1 MSIIKIPF
9 NRLSPEILE
18 RVLEEFV
25 TRDGTDY
32 GKNEVLL
39 ETKIRQIKY
48 QLEAG
53 SAILVFDEKTETC
66 NIFSSDDPA
75 IRFLKD

>member
-1 MSIIKIPF
+1 MSVIKIPI
-9 NRLSPEILE
+9 NRLSPETLQG
-18 RVLEEFV
+18 VLEEFV

-32 GKNEVLL
+32 GKTEVSL

-53 SAILVFDEKTETC
+53 SAILVFDKKTETC
-66 NIFSSDDPA
+66 NIFSADDPVM
-75 IRFLKD
+75 RFLKD

>member
-1 MSIIKIPF
+1 MSIIKIPI

-32 GKNEVLL
+32 GKTEVPL
-39 ETKIRQIKY
+39 ETKITQIKY
-48 QLEAG
+48 QLESG

-66 NIFSSDDPA
+66 NIFSANDPVV
-75 IRFLKD
+75 RFLKD

>member
-1 MSIIKIPF
+1 MSVIKIPI

-32 GKNEVLL
+32 GKTEVPL

-48 QLEAG
+48 QLESG
-53 SAILVFDEKTETC
+53 SAILVFDGKTETC
-66 NIFSSDDPA
+66 NIFSANDPV

>member
-1 MSIIKIPF
+1 MSVIKIPI

-18 RVLEEFV
+18 RVLEEIV

-32 GKNEVLL
+32 GKTEVPL

-48 QLEAG
+48 QLESG
-53 SAILVFDEKTETC
+53 SAILVFDGKTETC
-66 NIFSSDDPA
+66 NIFSANDPVM
-75 IRFLKD
+75 RFLKD

>member
-1 MSIIKIPF
+1 MSVIKIPI

-18 RVLEEFV
+18 RVLEEIV

-32 GKNEVLL
+32 GKTEVSL

-48 QLEAG
+48 QLESG
-53 SAILVFDEKTETC
+53 SAILVFDGKTETC
-66 NIFSSDDPA
+66 NIFSANDPVM
-75 IRFLKD
+75 RFLKD